1 MSYDSKS
8 LLTTRSELSIF
19 LLQETYN
26 HWVVILSFIIAV
38 FASYSALNLAS
49 KISGSQGLTQKW
61 WLIAGSCVMGCGV
74 WAMHFVGMLAFHLNV
89 HIHYDLSVT
98 LLSMLCS
105 IVASFI
111 AFQILLSKRID
122 WRKFGVSGFIMG
134 SGIVAMHYTGMA
146 AMRLPATVAYDRGY
160 WLLSAAIA
168 LAASYVA
175 LFLFIKFRNNASVSW
190 WKWASALLM
199 GIAICGM
206 HFTGM
211 GAADFWCGDASAL
224 IATDNGEVNLVLL
237 SGVTLATFFMLMVS
251 WGAMFF
257 DRHVLEKMAFS
268 DPLTGLPN
276 RHDLNRYLKDGVDGS
291 RETAVIFIDL
301 DRFKTINDTL
311 GHDIGD
317 MLVQEVGRRLSG
329 LTGEGRKVFRL
340 GGDEF
345 LIAAERCSQ
354 DQAEQ
359 LAGDILEAI
368 TKPFDLKGNELYIT
382 ASVGISL
389 APKHGTDRESL
400 LKASD
405 TAMYNAKKAGKNRF
419 CVFDDEMDQMLLRR
433 LELEKDM
440 RGALERKEFYIVYQ
454 PKWNALTEKAVGFES
469 LMRWPHPK
477 FGDVSPSEFIPIAEE
492 TGLIIPMTRWVF
504 SEVGKLLQQWMEK
517 GVPLL
522 PVSINVSV
530 RLFESR
536 QLIEMTRTLLESAN
550 LSPHVIELE
559 ITESMMLYDVKD
571 MIRQLSELRSLG
583 VRISMDDFG
592 SGYSSLGTLDQ
603 IPIDTIKIDQLF
615 IRESDSPAKRA
626 IVGAI
631 IEMALNLQLDL
642 VAEGVETVEQIDFL
656 RSSGCNVMQG
666 YYYGKPMDVSEMDN
680 WIARNMDERLTEDSR
695 L

>member
-1 MSYDSKS
+1 M
-8 LLTTRSELSIF
+8 
-19 LLQETYN
+19 
-26 HWVVILSFIIAV
+26 
-38 FASYSALNLAS
+38 
-49 KISGSQGLTQKW
+49 
-61 WLIAGSCVMGCGV
+61 
-74 WAMHFVGMLAFHLNV
+74 
-89 HIHYDLSVT
+89 
-98 LLSMLCS
+98 
-105 IVASFI
+105 
-111 AFQILLSKRID
+111 
-122 WRKFGVSGFIMG
+122 
-134 SGIVAMHYTGMA
+134 
-146 AMRLPATVAYDRGY
+146 
-160 WLLSAAIA
+160 
-168 LAASYVA
+168 
-175 LFLFIKFRNNASVSW
+175 
-190 WKWASALLM
+190 
-199 GIAICGM
+199 
-206 HFTGM
+206 
-211 GAADFWCGDASAL
+211 
-224 IATDNGEVNLVLL
+224 
-237 SGVTLATFFMLMVS
+237 
-251 WGAMFF
+251 
-257 DRHVLEKMAFS
+257 
-268 DPLTGLPN
+268 
-276 RHDLNRYLKDGVDGS
+276 
-291 RETAVIFIDL
+291 
-301 DRFKTINDTL
+301 
-311 GHDIGD
+311 
-317 MLVQEVGRRLSG
+317 
-329 LTGEGRKVFRL
+329 
-340 GGDEF
+340 
-345 LIAAERCSQ
+345 
-354 DQAEQ
+354 
-359 LAGDILEAI
+359 
-368 TKPFDLKGNELYIT
+368 
-382 ASVGISL
+382 
-389 APKHGTDRESL
+389 
-400 LKASD
+400 
-405 TAMYNAKKAGKNRF
+405 
-419 CVFDDEMDQMLLRR
+419 
-433 LELEKDM
+433 
-440 RGALERKEFYIVYQ
+440 ERKEFYIVYQ

-680 WIARNMDERLTEDSR
+680 WIARNMDERLTEDSSFKKTIGHKYGAASR
-695 L
+695 SFIGFDLKAALIPPYFCIHRQYPRRVNSYLFSQGVSYLPFPSKSIIIR